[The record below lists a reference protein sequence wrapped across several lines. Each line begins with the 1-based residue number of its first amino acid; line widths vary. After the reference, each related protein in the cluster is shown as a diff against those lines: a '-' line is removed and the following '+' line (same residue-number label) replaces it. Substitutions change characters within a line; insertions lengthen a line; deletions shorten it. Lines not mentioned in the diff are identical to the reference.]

1 MILVIIAAV
10 IRFWNAFTIVQ
21 HHLTGWALIEEIV
34 IWLILYP
41 LAAPAFIIAGA
52 IILAR
57 WPGNLIA
64 WLCITSGAIL
74 VLQDIF
80 WQTTLRI
87 QYAGWPGVAPMALIT
102 MWLSAPNLPPLP
114 FTLLLLRFPDGQLLS
129 PRWQWVER
137 LIVISALAQGIG
149 GTLYTRLTIGLLRP
163 IDNPLGISS
172 LADFSYGL
180 ANTASMITLLGL
192 GLALLTMLIR
202 RQRTTGQERLQLKWL
217 AYVCTLLLPLVLLI
231 LLFRRLDPVLTTLLD
246 ISAVAVGT
254 IGIPTALAIA
264 MLKYRLYNID
274 LVINR
279 TLVYGLLTAILGFVY
294 LVSVMLLQDA
304 SRLLTGEQS
313 NLAIMTSSLLIAAL
327 FNPLRRRLQT
337 EIARRFYR
345 QSYDAAHVLASF
357 STVVRDE
364 VDLQQLTNHL
374 LDVVND
380 TMQPS
385 HISLWLRDK
394 SS

>member
-1 MILVIIAAV
+1 
-10 IRFWNAFTIVQ
+10 
-21 HHLTGWALIEEIV
+21 
-34 IWLILYP
+34 
-41 LAAPAFIIAGA
+41 
-52 IILAR
+52 
-57 WPGNLIA
+57 
-64 WLCITSGAIL
+64 
-74 VLQDIF
+74 
-80 WQTTLRI
+80 
-87 QYAGWPGVAPMALIT
+87 
-102 MWLSAPNLPPLP
+102 
-114 FTLLLLRFPDGQLLS
+114 
-129 PRWQWVER
+129 
-137 LIVISALAQGIG
+137 
-149 GTLYTRLTIGLLRP
+149 
-163 IDNPLGISS
+163 
-172 LADFSYGL
+172 
-180 ANTASMITLLGL
+180 
-192 GLALLTMLIR
+192 
-202 RQRTTGQERLQLKWL
+202 
-217 AYVCTLLLPLVLLI
+217 
-231 LLFRRLDPVLTTLLD
+231 
-246 ISAVAVGT
+246 
-254 IGIPTALAIA
+254 
-264 MLKYRLYNID
+264 
-274 LVINR
+274 
-279 TLVYGLLTAILGFVY
+279 LVYGLLTAILGFVY